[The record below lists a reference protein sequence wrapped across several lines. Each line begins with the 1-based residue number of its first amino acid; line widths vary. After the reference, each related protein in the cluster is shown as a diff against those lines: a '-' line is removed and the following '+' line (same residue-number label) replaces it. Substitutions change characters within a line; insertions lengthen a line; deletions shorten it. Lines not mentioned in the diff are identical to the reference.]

1 MADNTNYIGVAMG
14 LDVSD
19 LKAGLSEAN
28 KQIQLANSKFQA
40 AASEMDDWTKSADGL
55 KAKIEQL
62 DTVLKM
68 QQSKLA
74 GLRAEYEKVAKEQGE
89 NSEAARKLQV
99 QINKQQAT
107 VNRTE
112 REFKNYKETLE
123 GVEDGSIDLE
133 DVTLKAGKAVEKSGK
148 QVKEAGENAEKA
160 GDGFTVAKGAVATF
174 VGNALTSLVSWAKDG
189 AAALLDLS
197 ESTREYREDMGKLK
211 TAWESAGKSTE
222 LATETYRKFYS
233 VLGEEDRSVE
243 AVNHL
248 AKFVET
254 EQDMA
259 KWTNIAA
266 GVWGTFGD
274 SLPIE
279 GLTEAA

>member
-1 MADNTNYIGVAMG
+1 MADEQNYIGVAMG

-19 LKAGLSEAN
+19 LKSGISEAN
-28 KQIQLANSKFQA
+28 KQIQLANSKFK
-40 AASEMDDWTKSADGL
+40 AASSEMEDWTKSSAGL
-55 KAKIEQL
+55 TAKIEQL
-62 DTVLKM
+62 DTVLKA

-89 NSEAARKLQV
+89 NSEAARRLQV
-99 QINKQQAT
+99 QLNNQQAV

-112 REFKNYKETLE
+112 REYENFKETLE
-123 GVEDGSIDLE
+123 GVENGSIDLE
-133 DVTLKAGKAVEKSGK
+133 EVTLRAGKAVKK
-148 QVKEAGENAEKA
+148 AGEQAEDA
-160 GDGFTVAKGAVATF
+160 GDGFTIAKGAVATF
-174 VGNALTSLVSWAKDG
+174 VGNALTGLVNWAKEG
-189 AAALLDLS
+189 AASLLALS
-197 ESTREYREDMGKLK
+197 ESTREYREDMGKIE

-222 LATETYRKFYS
+222 LATKIYKEFYS